1 MTVVQGFN
9 THVNVNNVRK
19 AVRSWRVEDNADD
32 LDSSTTEDGGFGNG
46 ATGVR
51 TATITL
57 TFSYEPDEISA
68 VARGSTNV
76 GAGAATAPLNPFSPP
91 CNLFVRSRVPLR
103 IFVENSAAKFYDF
116 PVAEVIG
123 TPIGA
128 DSRGLEEETVTLRS
142 RGPYFEPIG

>member
-1 MTVVQGFN
+1 MTVQQGFN
-9 THVNVNNVRK
+9 THVIVNSVRK

-32 LDSSTTEDGGFGNG
+32 LDSTTTEEGGFGNG

-57 TFSYEPDEISA
+57 TFQYEPDEITA
-68 VARGSTNV
+68 LARGTNNV
-76 GAGAATAPLNPFSPP
+76 GLGAGIAPGNPFGPP
-91 CNLFVRSRVPLR
+91 CNLFVRSRVPLV
-103 IFVENSAAKFYDF
+103 IYIENSGAKFYNF
-116 PVAEVIG
+116 PIAEVIG

-142 RGPYFEPIG
+142 RGPYQDPIL